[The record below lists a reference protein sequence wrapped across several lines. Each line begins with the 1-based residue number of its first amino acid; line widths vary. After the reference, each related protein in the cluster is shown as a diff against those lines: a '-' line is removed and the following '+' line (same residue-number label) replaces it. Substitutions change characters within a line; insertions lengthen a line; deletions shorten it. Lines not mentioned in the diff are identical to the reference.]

1 MIHINSELRIRYESE
16 HDRCIRMNSIIEQP
30 PCFFEE
36 NLAYQKNTSQ
46 SSTFDDK
53 SASGLAVDGDSN
65 TRWTDGSCTH
75 TRDEKQPWWRVD
87 LGNVELVN
95 EVYVVNRGDCC
106 GNRLNPFEVRVG
118 E

>member
-1 MIHINSELRIRYESE
+1 
-16 HDRCIRMNSIIEQP
+16 MNSITEQP

-36 NLAYQKNTSQ
+36 NLAYQKNTIQ
-46 SSTFDDK
+46 SSTYGDDHG
-53 SASGLAVDGDSN
+53 ASGHAVDGNSN
-65 TRWTDGSCTH
+65 TRWNGRSCTH
-75 TRDEKQPWWRVD
+75 TLDEKQPWWRVD

-106 GNRLNPFEVRVG
+106 GNRLNPFEIRVG

>member
-1 MIHINSELRIRYESE
+1 
-16 HDRCIRMNSIIEQP
+16 MNSIIEQP

-46 SSTFDDK
+46 SSTLNDNGV
-53 SASGLAVDGDSN
+53 SGHAVDGNSSTQLN
-65 TRWTDGSCTH
+65 GGSCARTLN
-75 TRDEKQPWWRVD
+75 EKQPWWKVD

-95 EVYVVNRGDCC
+95 EIYVVNGGECC
-106 GNRLNPFEVRVG
+106 GDRLNPFEIRVG

>member
-1 MIHINSELRIRYESE
+1 
-16 HDRCIRMNSIIEQP
+16 MNSIIEQP

-36 NLAYQKNTSQ
+36 NLAYLKDTNQ
-46 SSTFDDK
+46 SSTYNDRFAMG
-53 SASGLAVDGDSN
+53 ASSNAVDGNSN
-65 TRWTDGSCTH
+65 TNLNGGSCAH
-75 TRDEKQPWWRVD
+75 TLDEKQPWWRVD

-106 GNRLNPFEVRVG
+106 QNRLNPFEIRVG

>member
-1 MIHINSELRIRYESE
+1 
-16 HDRCIRMNSIIEQP
+16 MNSIIEQP
-30 PCFFEE
+30 SCFFEE

-46 SSTFDDK
+46 SST
-53 SASGLAVDGDSN
+53 STASGQAVDGDSN
-65 TRWTDGSCTH
+65 TNWILGSCAH
-75 TRDEKQPWWRVD
+75 TLDEKQPWWRVD

-106 GNRLNPFEVRVG
+106 GNRLNPFEIRVG

>member
-1 MIHINSELRIRYESE
+1 
-16 HDRCIRMNSIIEQP
+16 MNSIIEQP
-30 PCFFEE
+30 SCFFEE

-46 SSTFDDK
+46 SSTFT
-53 SASGLAVDGDSN
+53 ASGRAVDGDSN
-65 TRWTDGSCTH
+65 TRWTGGSCAQTL
-75 TRDEKQPWWRVD
+75 DEKQPWWRVD

-106 GNRLNPFEVRVG
+106 GNRLNPFEIRVG